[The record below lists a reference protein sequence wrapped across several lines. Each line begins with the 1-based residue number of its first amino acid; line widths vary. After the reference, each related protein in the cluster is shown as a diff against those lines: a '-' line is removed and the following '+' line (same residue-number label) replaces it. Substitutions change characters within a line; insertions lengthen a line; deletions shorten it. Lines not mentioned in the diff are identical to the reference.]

1 MPHRLF
7 IAIRPPEAV
16 RDALVDTME
25 RLEGARWVPDDKL
38 HLTLRF
44 IGEVERPLANDIAAA
59 LARIEWPGFAL
70 SIDGVG
76 HFAQRGRPTAVWAR
90 IVPSPALEGLRQKV
104 EAACER
110 AGAGREVRRFVPHIT
125 IARRM
130 PVSRPAVSQHLRV
143 LKDAGLVRDRAVGTR
158 RLYQVNPDGVAALRA
173 YLDRF
178 WDQTLGAFA
187 TAVEQAREE
196 ET

>member
-25 RLEGARWVPDDKL
+25 RLEGARWVPDDNL

-44 IGEVERPLANDIAAA
+44 IGEVERPLANDIATA

-125 IARRM
+125 IARL
-130 PVSRPAVSQHLRV
+130 SRRNVDLEAWLSAFGNLAAGPWQATSFELYESRV
-143 LKDAGLVRDRAVGTR
+143 GHAGPH
-158 RLYQVNPDGVAALRA
+158 YEPVAA
-173 YLDRF
+173 F
-178 WDQTLGAFA
+178 PLGN
-187 TAVEQAREE
+187 
-196 ET
+196 